1 MALRGTIP
9 SLASLA
15 TFEAAARLG
24 GFTKAAE
31 ELGVTQAAV
40 SRQIKL
46 LEGELHNTLFVRG
59 HRRVD
64 LTPAGQILA
73 RAVSLSFDAMAEAIT
88 QIRQPA
94 LTGTVTI
101 GATHAVSHF
110 WLLPRL
116 KAFREANPAIKLRV
130 LSQDNHFDLRSDDVD
145 LVIRFGL
152 PPFRDGLTVG
162 SIADEVFPA
171 ASPAFAEELGENFS
185 AQRLADIP
193 LITNEIPDATWLSW
207 RQWHADAGL
216 GRFSEASTLRFS
228 QYNDAV
234 YAAIA
239 GEGVVLGWRLLLSE
253 VLASGRLVQIGGRT
267 VRSAALYN
275 VVIASRK
282 TDDLTVQA
290 AARWIAERLEMSKE
304 TPVP

>member
-1 MALRGTIP
+1 MALRGSIP

-46 LEGELHNTLFVRG
+46 LEVELHTSLFVRG

-64 LTPAGQILA
+64 LTPAGQVLA
-73 RAVSLSFDAMAEAIT
+73 RAVSHSFDTMAEAIA

-110 WLLPRL
+110 WLLPHL
-116 KAFREANPAIKLRV
+116 KAFREANPGIKLRV
-130 LSQDNHFDLRSDDVD
+130 LSQDNHFDLRGDDVD
-145 LVIRFGL
+145 LVIRFGR
-152 PPFRDGLTVG
+152 PPFRDGVLVG
-162 SIADEVFPA
+162 SVTDEVFPA
-171 ASPAFAEELGENFS
+171 ASPALANELGADFRAE
-185 AQRLADIP
+185 RLSEVP
-193 LITNEIPDATWLSW
+193 LITTDIPDATWVSW
-207 RQWHADAGL
+207 RQWHAEAGL
-216 GRFSEASTLRFS
+216 GRFSEASALRFS

-239 GEGVVLGWRLLLSE
+239 GEGIVLGWRLLLSQ
-253 VLASGRLVQIGGRT
+253 VLADGRLVPLGERT
-267 VRSAALYN
+267 VRSSGLYN

-282 TDDLTVQA
+282 TDNLTVQA
-290 AARWIAERLEMSKE
+290 AAGWIAERLGES
-304 TPVP
+304 